1 MGRNPLSTR
10 LPRKRLTPKQNVLLL
25 VPSAT
30 LDYVEYFRNHAPEK
44 PCWFIRKGLQGAYL
58 HNGLYATPRA
68 AWRAA
73 SEQLT
78 ASFIAHNRKQRRAA

>member
-10 LPRKRLTPKQNVLLL
+10 LPRTRFTPKQNVRLL
-25 VPSAT
+25 VPRAT

-44 PCWFIRKGLQGAYL
+44 PCWFIREGLQGAYL
-58 HNGLYATPRA
+58 HKGLHVTPRA
-68 AWRAA
+68 AWKAA

-78 ASFIAHNRKQRRAA
+78 TLFIAHNRKQRRTV